1 MRVEKKY
8 LIEEVAGHLKKSEY
22 VILANFD
29 KMTVADV
36 AELRQRL
43 AVHKAEFHV
52 VKNSSLRV
60 AAQAMNLPNF
70 DTALTGPTA
79 VVVGGRNSPGVAK
92 VIRDFIKEKQKIVVK
107 AGRVEF
113 KMDKAAN
120 VGVGIGKRSFTV
132 AQILENAAVVLE
144 AVGKAKPAS
153 FKGRYILNLALA
165 STQSPGIRIAGN
177 EYSKY

>member
-43 AVHKAEFHV
+43 AAHKAEFHV

-60 AAQAMNLPNF
+60 AAQAMSLPNL

-79 VVVGGRNSPGVAK
+79 IVVGGRNSPGVAK

-107 AGRVEF
+107 AGVLSNKLLSAKDIEKLAELPSLDALR
-113 KMDKAAN
+113 
-120 VGVGIGKRSFTV
+120 
-132 AQILENAAVVLE
+132 AQLL
-144 AVGKAKPAS
+144 GLLSQPAS
-153 FKGRYILNLALA
+153 MFVRVINAVP
-165 STQSPGIRIAGN
+165 QGIVNVLQAKVRATEEN
-177 EYSKY
+177 K

>member
-107 AGRVEF
+107 AGVLSNKLLSAKDIEKLAELPSLDALR
-113 KMDKAAN
+113 
-120 VGVGIGKRSFTV
+120 
-132 AQILENAAVVLE
+132 AQLL
-144 AVGKAKPAS
+144 GLLSQPAS
-153 FKGRYILNLALA
+153 MFVRVLNAVPQGVVNVLQARVRA
-165 STQSPGIRIAGN
+165 AEGN
-177 EYSKY
+177 K